1 MEGTENSNTQ
11 TASGAG
17 DGANGAAPAATGQ
30 ANPPATAPAA
40 AAAPAKPAVGKA
52 AGKQGKKNAG
62 TAEQA
67 DTGAAGKANANPQ
80 TVEVWPL
87 RSYQDAGEIKR
98 RGGPGYSVP
107 KRHSDALITRGLA
120 TDEQP
125 AWAKT
130 DSTE

>member
-11 TASGAG
+11 AAAGAG
-17 DGANGAAPAATGQ
+17 DGANGAAPPATGQ
-30 ANPPATAPAA
+30 ATTPAAGTAAATAKPAA
-40 AAAPAKPAVGKA
+40 AKA
-52 AGKQGKKNAG
+52 AGKSGKKNAG
-62 TAEQA
+62 TAGEAEA
-67 DTGAAGKANANPQ
+67 DPTAKANPNPQ

-98 RGGPGYSVP
+98 RGGPSYSVS
-107 KRHSDALITRGLA
+107 KRHADALIARGLA

-125 AWAKT
+125 AKATT

>member
-11 TASGAG
+11 GAPDPG
-17 DGANGAAPAATGQ
+17 DVANGAAAAAAGQ
-30 ANPPATAPAA
+30 ATAPAA
-40 AAAPAKPAVGKA
+40 AAAPAKPAAAKA
-52 AGKQGKKNAG
+52 AGKPGKKNGG
-62 TAEQA
+62 TAGEA
-67 DTGAAGKANANPQ
+67 EANPAAKTNPNPQ

-98 RGGPGYSVP
+98 RGGKSYSVP
-107 KRHSDALITRGLA
+107 KRHADALIARGLA

-125 AWAKT
+125 AKAKT